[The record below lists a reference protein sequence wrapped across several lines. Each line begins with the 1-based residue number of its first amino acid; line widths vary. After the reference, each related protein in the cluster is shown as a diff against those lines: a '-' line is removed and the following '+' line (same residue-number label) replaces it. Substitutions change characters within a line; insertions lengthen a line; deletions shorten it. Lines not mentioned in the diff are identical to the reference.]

1 MHDFYVQ
8 CLVAVAWTNPRP
20 RNIFEIKMILF
31 GTLVIFINEGDL
43 DLKYC
48 IQCTAAT
55 CRLLNQENKAKER
68 VRIAE
73 RHLANTTSSS
83 TTTLCDGKVTGLMV
97 VSAMSS
103 NI

>member
-1 MHDFYVQ
+1 MVLPKASPLDLCFVFVPGQ
-8 CLVAVAWTNPRP
+8 AFQ
-20 RNIFEIKMILF
+20 FEIKMILF
-31 GTLVIFINEGDL
+31 GTLAIFINEGDL

-68 VRIAE
+68 VRITE